1 MKITVQQ
8 LDSVNVQ
15 LSIEVEP
22 ETVNRAFERAVRI
35 LGKTVRVPGFRP
47 GQAPL
52 KVLRQMFSDEQVRRV
67 AGDILIEDTL
77 PKALEQQNLQP
88 YRAPQVQVEQ
98 LQEGEPFRYKAT
110 VPLRPQ
116 VELGDYQDLR
126 FPIPPQE
133 TSEEEVQQALE
144 SLREQMMRLE
154 KVTDRSPQ
162 AEDRLVIRMRSLET
176 ENAPAQRYMVVL
188 GRTFGELD
196 NTLATMQI
204 DETKQVTLTFPE
216 SFDDPQFAGKTVP
229 VEITLLQIH
238 APVYPEIDDSL
249 AMMMGLETLE
259 QLRDYV
265 RQRITQE
272 KYRVLQEQVRDQLL
286 SALRERS
293 TVHLPATLIE
303 EQLQDEITEFASEL
317 QANNLTLETFLQ
329 QTGATKEQVIEDLR
343 QRGITRLQNTFI
355 LLEIAQREGIHPTDQ
370 EVEQVLEVNVLPHA
384 RTPQERARLRT
395 DRNLRERIRKEIAI
409 EKALQILMER
419 TQNTPE
425 GVSA

>member
-1 MKITVQQ
+1 MQVSVQNLDPATVQ
-8 LDSVNVQ
+8 LT
-15 LSIEVEP
+15 IEVDTES
-22 ETVNRAFERAVRI
+22 VQRAFERALRE
-35 LGKTVRVPGFRP
+35 LGRSVRVPGFRP

-116 VELGDYQDLR
+116 VELGDYQDLS

-162 AEDRLVIRMRSLET
+162 TEDRLVIRMRSLET

-196 NTLATMQI
+196 NTLASMHI

-216 SFDDPQFAGKTVP
+216 SFDDAQFAGKTVP

-272 KYRVLQEQVRDQLL
+272 KYRVLQEQVRNQLL
-286 SALRERS
+286 STLRERS

-303 EQLQDEITEFASEL
+303 EQLQDEITEFANEL

-329 QTGATKEQVIEDLR
+329 QTGATKEQVIEELR

-370 EVEQVLEVNVLPHA
+370 EVEQVLEVSVLPHA

-395 DRNLRERIRKEIAI
+395 DRNLREQIRKEIAI